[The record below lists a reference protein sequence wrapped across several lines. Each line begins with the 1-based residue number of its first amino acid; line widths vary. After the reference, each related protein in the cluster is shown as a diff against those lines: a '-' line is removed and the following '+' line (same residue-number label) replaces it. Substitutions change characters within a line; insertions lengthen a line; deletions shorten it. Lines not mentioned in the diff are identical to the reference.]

1 MYFDLTDYSKEA
13 KLDTQQIV
21 NLIKLSNKQNNFRY
35 TNSIQDS
42 DLIIYR
48 ACGHLESQQNE
59 SIRDI
64 KKTNKDEKN
73 GANLLVWGCLVK
85 INPNSL
91 KEVYDGPLIGPEESW
106 DFFCDYFS
114 VPKRRDDA
122 IANLLKNP
130 ITFRVHKNS
139 KWMQEQLYILQ

>member
-64 KKTNKDEKN
+64 KK
-73 GANLLVWGCLVK
+73 
-85 INPNSL
+85 
-91 KEVYDGPLIGPEESW
+91 LIRMKKTGQ
-106 DFFCDYFS
+106 
-114 VPKRRDDA
+114 
-122 IANLLKNP
+122 
-130 ITFRVHKNS
+130 TF
-139 KWMQEQLYILQ
+139 